1 MFALLETPADLRPWV
16 RCIWTL
22 HGEADA
28 QPDPPIAPDGCC
40 EWIVHVGQPPMMA
53 VGEHWVRQPREFLF
67 GQLNAPLHLHADQ
80 RMALLAVRFHPHAV
94 APLLRVGGS
103 ALLAQPL
110 DIAQLDHRL
119 RRFHAGDAHPSIAT
133 AYAALLAVLRK
144 LARDARAFDPLVQEA
159 LQRAESAPGQRVADL
174 SRHLRISARTL
185 ERRFLQG
192 TGLGVKTYLRIR
204 RMQHSLQTLSQ
215 PHASA
220 TDVAHAL
227 GYADQAHMT
236 RELVA
241 LAGVRPR
248 DLMASGG
255 QAGAATP

>member
-1 MFALLETPADLRPWV
+1 MFALLDTPADLRPWV

-22 HGEADA
+22 HGEGDT

-40 EWIVHVGQPPMMA
+40 EWIVHVGEPPSMA
-53 VGEHWVRQPREFLF
+53 HGEHWVRQPREFLF
-67 GQLNAPLHLHADQ
+67 GQLNGPLHLHADR
-80 RMALLAVRFHPHAV
+80 RMTLLAVRFHPHAV

-110 DIAQLDHRL
+110 ELAQLDHRL
-119 RRFHAGDAHPSIAT
+119 RCRQAGDAHVSIAT
-133 AYAALLAVLRK
+133 AYFAILAVLRK
-144 LARDARAFDPLVQEA
+144 LSRDALGFDPLVQEA
-159 LQRAESAPGQRVADL
+159 LQRTESAPSQRVAEL
-174 SRHLRISARTL
+174 SRQLGVSSRTL
-185 ERRFLQG
+185 ERRFLHG

-204 RMQHSLQTLSQ
+204 RMQHSLQRLSQ

-220 TDVAHAL
+220 AEVAHAL
-227 GYADQAHMT
+227 GYADQAHLT

-248 DLMASGG
+248 ELIDATLHGDTGMA
-255 QAGAATP
+255 

>member
-22 HGEADA
+22 HGEANV

-40 EWIVHVGQPPMMA
+40 EWIVHVCQPPSMA

-67 GQLNAPLHLHADQ
+67 GQLDGALHLHADQ
-80 RMALLAVRFHPHAV
+80 GMALLAVRFHPQAV
-94 APLLRVGGS
+94 APLLRVRGS

-110 DIAQLDHRL
+110 ELPQLDHRL
-119 RRFHAGDAHPSIAT
+119 RRFHAGDAHPSIAS
-133 AYAALLAVLRK
+133 AYSALLAVLRK

-159 LQRAESAPGQRVADL
+159 LHRVESAPGQRAAAL
-174 SRHLRISARTL
+174 SRQLCVSARTL
-185 ERRFLQG
+185 ERRFLQN
-192 TGLGVKTYLRIR
+192 TGLVVKAYLRIR
-204 RMQHSLQTLSQ
+204 RMQQSLQQLSQ

-220 TDVAHAL
+220 ADVAHAL
-227 GYADQAHMT
+227 GYADQAHLT

-255 QAGAATP
+255 QASAVTP